1 MLPWEEKAHKIIS
14 HLSFQAW
21 SEANPKDRSGRRPRK
36 YRPYCVPQAAQD
48 LATCLGMHDRQSAEE
63 QAKAIFIKLAIIPE
77 NASD

>member
-36 YRPYCVPQAAQD
+36 CRSYRVPQVAQE
-48 LATCLGMHDRQSAEE
+48 LATCLGMHDRQAAEE

-77 NASD
+77 SANG